1 MAAEQKDVLAG
12 LNLSKLSVQSPAVRL
27 KELENLILDQ
37 VNTSNTNNN
46 INNSSTNGTGSP
58 LFRSMLG
65 GAVIAAGLSAEKF
78 LSVETMLD
86 CLLVLYDECAN
97 SSLRR
102 EKTVSDF
109 IELMKSVVQSIK
121 QLRLSREDFEVLKVI
136 GRGAFGEVCVVRMHH
151 TSQIYAM
158 KILNKWEMLKRAET
172 ACFREERDVLV
183 FGDRRWITN
192 LHYAFQDDINLYLIM
207 DYYCGGDLLTL
218 LSKFED
224 RLPED
229 MARFYIAEMVLAI
242 HSIHEL
248 KYVHRDI
255 KPDNIVLDASGHVRL
270 ADFGSCLRLGP
281 HGTVQSN
288 VAVGTPDYI
297 SPEILRAMEDGQGKY
312 GPECDW
318 WSLGVCMYEMLF
330 GETPFYAESLV
341 ETYGKI
347 MNHKNSFD
355 FPNDDEEYG
364 VSEQAKDLIRRLI
377 CAPEYRLGQNGI
389 EDFKAHPWFEGI
401 NWDTI
406 RNGQSPYIP
415 EVSSPTDT
423 SNFDVDDADIKLS
436 DAVPPTT
443 NPAFSGHHLPFVGFT
458 FTKDSSLSDVGK
470 LSRAISS
477 SMNQTVIPSTTVGG
491 GGGGGAGTGPLAP
504 LKLEKHGS
512 EEKQRLSP
520 DSTRKLQ
527 DEINILT
534 KRNCELESQIKSFER
549 VGAVSLGGGSSDS
562 VDGQVDAKLKEFE
575 KTIRFLR
582 QEKEDLQ
589 KEHQDSLDRLK
600 QQDKELKDA
609 LEQRK
614 LAMAEYTEVTD
625 KLSDLRQQKQ
635 KLSRQVRDKEEELE
649 VTMQKVDTLR
659 SELRKTDKLRREQD
673 ARVQDLI
680 SELNRERQQRE
691 RSEEC
696 YRQLQ
701 LEARSRSSSELG
713 SSNSLGISSSDS
725 IRLEIDRLEV
735 EYSEKINQQQTR
747 YNIEISALRDQLNE
761 ADNHRELLQRELQQA
776 REKLDSSRLES
787 LTDSEETILELRKR
801 HEREKKILLDDNRKL
816 ISDLEMISE
825 SNRRLTT
832 ERLQMESE
840 YEDLRNKRQAFSQW
854 ERQISEIIQWV
865 SDEKDARGYLQA
877 LATKMTEELEY
888 LKHSGP
894 LNHNASDNKNWRNR
908 RSQKLDKMELLNLQ
922 SSLQNEIQAKAAISE
937 ELTRTRTD
945 LLAAQKD
952 LLETRQICETIGGE
966 LKRKENAIKELQ
978 QRLESN
984 EGFLE
989 RPSSQMSYLD
999 HFLKESGGVGS
1010 GGGGA
1015 GSSSTTHT
1023 NSTLAINMPA
1033 GSSSS
1038 AAQHSHRKSSGG
1050 SQQHVNSSTSSSS
1063 NNLTTNAPSH
1073 LSQQHNQS
1081 LSSLHQQHLH
1091 HQQVQQQPQ
1100 PTPQSNTPQ
1109 QQLQSHHTYSNQQLL
1124 LQQQQQEQQQQ
1135 QQQPIHHSNYSMESE
1150 DGDVEDNN
1158 RGHSLSSSKSN
1169 LSDHSLSMHSVMM
1182 SHQQDLHSHRAQKP
1196 KVHQFLVRTFSSPT
1210 KCNHCTSLMVGLTRQ
1225 GVVCELCG
1233 FACHMICCPK
1243 VPTQCPVP
1251 SDQTK
1256 RPLGIDPTR
1265 GIGTAYEGYVK
1276 VPKLDAVK
1284 RGWVRQFVVVCDFKL
1299 FLYDISADRSA
1310 LPSVHVTQV
1319 LDMRDPEFT
1328 VSGVRESDVIHA
1340 TKKDVPCIFRITT
1353 SLLDGGPSLQTL
1365 MLADTES
1372 EKAKW
1377 VVALSELH
1385 RILKRNN
1392 LPNTAIFRVR
1402 EVLDSKVSAIR
1413 SALSALIIDPERILL
1428 GTEDGLF
1435 CLDLDRS
1442 QIARIGESKKVYQLW
1457 YIAEEQLLVI
1467 LCGKQ
1472 RHLRLLPIRA
1482 LETADVEW
1490 IKVAESKNC
1499 ITACTGVIERGPQPV
1514 FCVVL
1519 ALKRQNT
1526 SQIVVYV
1533 INRNRS
1539 RHHKMCE
1546 FTVAYPVQSLQVL
1559 SDMRLAVG
1567 HQSGFTAY
1575 CLQGAAQAMPLVH
1588 PENQLNNFLN
1598 FSGVDAWR
1606 VIEIQSGHGNN
1617 VHGEYL
1623 LVFQTLAIYVDLQGR
1638 KSRDREIMYPA
1649 VPKHITY
1656 CDGHLLVYSET
1667 HLDIFNTQTAE
1678 WVQSI
1683 GLKRSRPLMNNGS
1696 LTLTYLNDSVHVVYL
1711 ANMHTRELLNLSP
1724 CDRDGRL
1731 KSKRFSLREPNR
1743 TIRTSTDRRSKLIS
1757 APTNFNHISHMGPG
1771 DGIQKQRLLD
1781 LPTTIETAD
1790 QSGQQRIATMR
1801 HAPPPPRAPP
1811 RPSMIHPLNGS
1822 NNSLPGAKRT
1832 APARPRDHPPSLPRS
1847 PSPLGS
1853 MSSLHD
1859 VLKVSVADMQSESR
1873 QSVAS
1878 NNSSSV
1884 STPPS
1889 PTNDRLSS
1897 SYDS

>member
-1 MAAEQKDVLAG
+1 MAATMASDQKDVLAG
-12 LNLSKLSVQSPAVRL
+12 LNLSKLSVQSPAARL

-37 VNTSNTNNN
+37 VTCSGTNNN
-46 INNSSTNGTGSP
+46 FSNNGSNGTATNNSVSSP
-58 LFRSMLG
+58 LFGTILS
-65 GAVIAAGLSAEKF
+65 GAVAAAGLSAEKF
-78 LSVETMLD
+78 LSVETMVD
-86 CLLVLYDECAN
+86 CLLVLYDECCN

-121 QLRLSREDFEVLKVI
+121 QLRLSRDDFEVLKVI

-281 HGTVQSN
+281 QGTVQSN

-389 EDFKAHPWFEGI
+389 DDFKAHPWFEGI

-406 RNGQSPYIP
+406 RNGQAPYIP

-423 SNFDVDDADIKLS
+423 SNFDVDDTDIKLS

-458 FTKDSSLSDVGK
+458 FTKDSSLSDVGR
-470 LSRAISS
+470 LSRAI
-477 SMNQTVIPSTTVGG
+477 TTNSISQ
-491 GGGGGAGTGPLAP
+491 PLPP

-549 VGAVSLGGGSSDS
+549 VGALSVGTAASADS
-562 VDGQVDAKLKEFE
+562 VDGQVDAKLKENE
-575 KTIRFLR
+575 KIIRLLR
-582 QEKEDLQ
+582 QEKDDLQ
-589 KEHQDSLDRLK
+589 KEHQDAIDRLK

-701 LEARSRSSSELG
+701 MEARSRSSSELG

-761 ADNHRELLQRELQQA
+761 ADNHREMLQRELQQA

-816 ISDLEMISE
+816 ITDLEMISE
-825 SNRRLTT
+825 SNRRLTA

-840 YEDLRNKRQAFSQW
+840 YEDLRNRRQAFSQW
-854 ERQISEIIQWV
+854 ERQIAEIIQWV

-922 SSLQNEIQAKAAISE
+922 SSLQNEIQAKAVISE

-945 LLAAQKD
+945 LVAAQKD
-952 LLETRQICETIGGE
+952 LRETRQICESIGSE
-966 LKRKENAIKELQ
+966 LKRKESVIKDLQ

-1010 GGGGA
+1010 GGGGGGGGG

-1023 NSTLAINMPA
+1023 NSTLAINMPTA

-1038 AAQHSHRKSSGG
+1038 TVPPHRKSSSG
-1050 SQQHVNSSTSSSS
+1050 SQHVNTSTSSSS
-1063 NNLTTNAPSH
+1063 NNLTSTNAPH
-1073 LSQQHNQS
+1073 LNQTHNQS
-1081 LSSLHQQHLH
+1081 LSSLHQQQLH
-1091 HQQVQQQPQ
+1091 HQQVQQQGQ
-1100 PTPQSNTPQ
+1100 VQTQQMQSQ
-1109 QQLQSHHTYSNQQLL
+1109 HTYSNQQQL
-1124 LQQQQQEQQQQ
+1124 LQQQQQQQEQAQQQQ
-1135 QQQPIHHSNYSMESE
+1135 QQQPTMHHSNYSMESE

-1182 SHQQDLHSHRAQKP
+1182 SHQQDLHSHRQQKA

-1276 VPKLDAVK
+1276 VPKLGGVK

-1392 LPNTAIFRVR
+1392 LPNTAMFRVR
-1402 EVLDSKVSAIR
+1402 EVLDSTVSAIR
-1413 SALSALIIDPERILL
+1413 NALSALIIDPERILL

-1482 LETADVEW
+1482 LETVDVEW

-1499 ITACTGVIERGPQPV
+1499 ITACTGIIERGPQPV
-1514 FCVVL
+1514 FCIVL

-1533 INRNRS
+1533 VNRDRS

-1575 CLQGAAQAMPLVH
+1575 CLQGAAKAMPLVH

-1606 VIEIQSGHGNN
+1606 VIEIQSGHGGN

-1790 QSGQQRIATMR
+1790 QNTQQQRISTMR

-1811 RPSMIHPLNGS
+1811 RPSMIHQLNGS

-1832 APARPRDHPPSLPRS
+1832 APARPRDQPPSLPRS

>member
-1 MAAEQKDVLAG
+1 MAATMASDQKDVLAG
-12 LNLSKLSVQSPAVRL
+12 LNLSKLSVQSPAARL

-37 VNTSNTNNN
+37 VTYSGTNNN
-46 INNSSTNGTGSP
+46 FSNNGSNGTATNNSVSSP
-58 LFRSMLG
+58 LFGTILS
-65 GAVIAAGLSAEKF
+65 GAVAAAGLSAEKF
-78 LSVETMLD
+78 LSVETMVD
-86 CLLVLYDECAN
+86 CLLVLYDECCN

-121 QLRLSREDFEVLKVI
+121 QLRLSRDDFEVLKVI

-281 HGTVQSN
+281 QGTVQSN

-389 EDFKAHPWFEGI
+389 DDFKAHPWFEGI

-406 RNGQSPYIP
+406 RNGQAPYIP

-423 SNFDVDDADIKLS
+423 SNFDVDDTDIKLS

-458 FTKDSSLSDVGK
+458 FTKDSSLSDVGR
-470 LSRAISS
+470 LSRAI
-477 SMNQTVIPSTTVGG
+477 TTNSISQ
-491 GGGGGAGTGPLAP
+491 PLPP

-549 VGAVSLGGGSSDS
+549 VGALSVGTAASADS
-562 VDGQVDAKLKEFE
+562 VDGQVDAKLKENE
-575 KTIRFLR
+575 KIIRLLR
-582 QEKEDLQ
+582 QEKDDLQ
-589 KEHQDSLDRLK
+589 KEHQDAIDRLK

-701 LEARSRSSSELG
+701 MEARSRSSSELG

-761 ADNHRELLQRELQQA
+761 ADNHREMLQRELQQA

-816 ISDLEMISE
+816 ITDLEMISE
-825 SNRRLTT
+825 SNRRLTA

-840 YEDLRNKRQAFSQW
+840 YEDLRNRRQAFSQW
-854 ERQISEIIQWV
+854 ERQIAEIIQWV

-922 SSLQNEIQAKAAISE
+922 SSLQNEIQAKAVISE

-945 LLAAQKD
+945 LVAAQKD
-952 LLETRQICETIGGE
+952 LRETRQICESIGSE
-966 LKRKENAIKELQ
+966 LKRKESVIKDLQ

-1010 GGGGA
+1010 GGGGGGGGG

-1023 NSTLAINMPA
+1023 NSTLAINMPTA

-1038 AAQHSHRKSSGG
+1038 TVPPHRKSSSG
-1050 SQQHVNSSTSSSS
+1050 SQHVNTSTSSSS
-1063 NNLTTNAPSH
+1063 NNLTSTNAPH
-1073 LSQQHNQS
+1073 LNQTHNQS
-1081 LSSLHQQHLH
+1081 LSSLHQQQLH
-1091 HQQVQQQPQ
+1091 HQQVQQQGQ
-1100 PTPQSNTPQ
+1100 VQTQQMQSQ
-1109 QQLQSHHTYSNQQLL
+1109 HTYSNQQQL
-1124 LQQQQQEQQQQ
+1124 LQQQQQQEQAQQQQ
-1135 QQQPIHHSNYSMESE
+1135 QQQPTMHHSNYSMESE

-1182 SHQQDLHSHRAQKP
+1182 SHQQDLHSHRQQKA

-1276 VPKLDAVK
+1276 VPKLGGVK

-1392 LPNTAIFRVR
+1392 LPNTAMFRVR
-1402 EVLDSKVSAIR
+1402 EVLDSTVSAIR
-1413 SALSALIIDPERILL
+1413 NALSALIIDPERILL

-1482 LETADVEW
+1482 LETVDVEW

-1499 ITACTGVIERGPQPV
+1499 ITACTGIIERGPQPV
-1514 FCVVL
+1514 FCIVL

-1533 INRNRS
+1533 VNRDRS

-1575 CLQGAAQAMPLVH
+1575 CLQGAAKAMPLVH

-1606 VIEIQSGHGNN
+1606 VIEIQSGHGGN

-1790 QSGQQRIATMR
+1790 QNTQQQRISTMR

-1811 RPSMIHPLNGS
+1811 RPSMIHQLNGS
-1822 NNSLPGAKRT
+1822 NNSLPAAKRT
-1832 APARPRDHPPSLPRS
+1832 APARPRDQPPSLPRS
-1847 PSPLGS
+1847 PSFGC
-1853 MSSLHD
+1853 
-1859 VLKVSVADMQSESR
+1859 
-1873 QSVAS
+1873 
-1878 NNSSSV
+1878 
-1884 STPPS
+1884 
-1889 PTNDRLSS
+1889 
-1897 SYDS
+1897 

>member
-1 MAAEQKDVLAG
+1 MATRTMASDQKDVLAG
-12 LNLSKLSVQSPAVRL
+12 LNLAKLSVQSPAARL

-37 VNTSNTNNN
+37 VANNN
-46 INNSSTNGTGSP
+46 YSNNGSNGTTTTNNSSSSP
-58 LFRSMLG
+58 LFASILS
-65 GAVIAAGLSAEKF
+65 GAVAAAGLSGEKF

-86 CLLVLYDECAN
+86 CLLVLYDECCN

-109 IELMKSVVQSIK
+109 IELMKSVVQGIK
-121 QLRLSREDFEVLKVI
+121 QLRLSRDDFEVLKVI

-270 ADFGSCLRLGP
+270 ADFGSCMRLGP
-281 HGTVQSN
+281 QGTVQSN

-389 EDFKAHPWFEGI
+389 DDFKAHPWFEGI
-401 NWDTI
+401 NWETI
-406 RNGQSPYIP
+406 RNEQAPYIP

-423 SNFDVDDADIKLS
+423 SNFDVDDTDIKLS

-458 FTKDSSLSDVGK
+458 FTKDSSLSDVGR
-470 LSRAISS
+470 LSRAITTNSI
-477 SMNQTVIPSTTVGG
+477 NQ
-491 GGGGGAGTGPLAP
+491 PLPP
-504 LKLEKHGS
+504 LKLDKHGS

-549 VGAVSLGGGSSDS
+549 VGAMSVGTAASAADS
-562 VDGQVDAKLKEFE
+562 VDGQVDAKIKENE
-575 KTIRFLR
+575 KMIRLLR
-582 QEKEDLQ
+582 QEKDDLQ

-701 LEARSRSSSELG
+701 MEARSRSSSELG

-761 ADNHRELLQRELQQA
+761 ADNHREMLQRELQQA

-816 ISDLEMISE
+816 ITDLEMISE
-825 SNRRLTT
+825 SNRRLTA

-840 YEDLRNKRQAFSQW
+840 YEDLRNRRQAFSQW
-854 ERQISEIIQWV
+854 ERQIAEIIQWV

-888 LKHSGP
+888 LKHTGP

-922 SSLQNEIQAKAAISE
+922 SSLQNEIQAKAVISE

-945 LLAAQKD
+945 LVAAQKD
-952 LLETRQICETIGGE
+952 LRETRQICESIGSE
-966 LKRKENAIKELQ
+966 LKRKESVIKELQ

-1010 GGGGA
+1010 GGGGGGGGG

-1023 NSTLAINMPA
+1023 NSTLAINM
-1033 GSSSS
+1033 
-1038 AAQHSHRKSSGG
+1038 
-1050 SQQHVNSSTSSSS
+1050 
-1063 NNLTTNAPSH
+1063 
-1073 LSQQHNQS
+1073 
-1081 LSSLHQQHLH
+1081 
-1091 HQQVQQQPQ
+1091 VQQQQ
-1100 PTPQSNTPQ
+1100 QSQT
-1109 QQLQSHHTYSNQQLL
+1109 QQLQSQHTYSNQQQL
-1124 LQQQQQEQQQQ
+1124 LQQQQQEQAQQQ
-1135 QQQPIHHSNYSMESE
+1135 QTAMHHSNYSMESE

-1182 SHQQDLHSHRAQKP
+1182 SHQQDLHPHRQQKA

-1276 VPKLDAVK
+1276 VPKLGGVK

-1392 LPNTAIFRVR
+1392 LPNTAMFRVR
-1402 EVLDSKVSAIR
+1402 EVLDSTVSAIR
-1413 SALSALIIDPERILL
+1413 NALSALIIDPERILL

-1482 LETADVEW
+1482 LETVDVEW

-1499 ITACTGVIERGPQPV
+1499 ITACTGIIERGPQPV
-1514 FCVVL
+1514 FCIVL

-1526 SQIVVYV
+1526 SQIVVYLV
-1533 INRNRS
+1533 NRDRS

-1575 CLQGAAQAMPLVH
+1575 CLQGAAKAMPLVH

-1606 VIEIQSGHGNN
+1606 VIEIQSGHGGN

-1790 QSGQQRIATMR
+1790 QSTQQQRISTMR

-1811 RPSMIHPLNGS
+1811 RPSMIHQLNGS

-1832 APARPRDHPPSLPRS
+1832 APARPRDQPPSLPRS

>member
-1 MAAEQKDVLAG
+1 MATEQKDVLAG

-37 VNTSNTNNN
+37 VNSSNTNNN
-46 INNSSTNGTGSP
+46 INNSSSNGTSSP

-406 RNGQSPYIP
+406 RNGQAPYIP

-477 SMNQTVIPSTTVGG
+477 SINQTVIPSTAVGV
-491 GGGGGAGTGPLAP
+491 GGAGTGPLAP

-562 VDGQVDAKLKEFE
+562 VDGQVDAKFKEFE

-582 QEKEDLQ
+582 QEKDDLQ

-888 LKHSGP
+888 LKHSAP

-952 LLETRQICETIGGE
+952 LLETRQICESIGGE

-1023 NSTLAINMPA
+1023 NSTLAINMPP

-1100 PTPQSNTPQ
+1100 PTSQSNTQQ

-1135 QQQPIHHSNYSMESE
+1135 QQQPMHHSNYSMESE

-1182 SHQQDLHSHRAQKP
+1182 SHQQDLHPHRAQKP

-1514 FCVVL
+1514 FCIVL

-1790 QSGQQRIATMR
+1790 QSGQQRVATMR

-1811 RPSMIHPLNGS
+1811 RPSMIHPLNEGS

>member
-1 MAAEQKDVLAG
+1 MASDQKDVLAG
-12 LNLSKLSVQSPAVRL
+12 LNLAKLSVQSPAARL

-37 VNTSNTNNN
+37 VANNNFSNNGSNGTATNN
-46 INNSSTNGTGSP
+46 SGSSP
-58 LFRSMLG
+58 LFASLLS
-65 GAVIAAGLSAEKF
+65 GAVAAAGLSGEKF

-86 CLLVLYDECAN
+86 CLLVLYDECCN

-109 IELMKSVVQSIK
+109 IELMKSVVQGIK
-121 QLRLSREDFEVLKVI
+121 QLRLSRDDFEVLKVI

-270 ADFGSCLRLGP
+270 ADFGSCMRLGP
-281 HGTVQSN
+281 QGTVQSN

-389 EDFKAHPWFEGI
+389 DDFKAHPWFEGI

-406 RNGQSPYIP
+406 RNEQAPYIP

-423 SNFDVDDADIKLS
+423 SNFDVDDTDIKLS

-458 FTKDSSLSDVGK
+458 FTKDSSLSDVGR
-470 LSRAISS
+470 LSRAITTHSI
-477 SMNQTVIPSTTVGG
+477 NQ
-491 GGGGGAGTGPLAP
+491 PLPP
-504 LKLEKHGS
+504 LKLDKHGS

-549 VGAVSLGGGSSDS
+549 VGAMSVGTADSADS
-562 VDGQVDAKLKEFE
+562 VDGQVDAKIKENE
-575 KTIRFLR
+575 KLIRLLR
-582 QEKEDLQ
+582 QEKDDLQ

-701 LEARSRSSSELG
+701 MEARSRSSSELG

-761 ADNHRELLQRELQQA
+761 ADNHREMLQRELQQA

-816 ISDLEMISE
+816 ITDLEMISE
-825 SNRRLTT
+825 ANRRLTA

-840 YEDLRNKRQAFSQW
+840 YEDLRNRRQAFSQW
-854 ERQISEIIQWV
+854 ERQIAEIIQWV

-888 LKHSGP
+888 LKHTGP

-922 SSLQNEIQAKAAISE
+922 SSLQNEIQAKAVISE

-945 LLAAQKD
+945 LVAAQKD
-952 LLETRQICETIGGE
+952 LRETRQICESIGSE
-966 LKRKENAIKELQ
+966 LKRKESVIKELQ

-1010 GGGGA
+1010 GGGGGGGGG

-1033 GSSSS
+1033 AGSSSS
-1038 AAQHSHRKSSGG
+1038 TVPPHRKSSSG
-1050 SQQHVNSSTSSSS
+1050 SQHVNTSTSSSS
-1063 NNLTTNAPSH
+1063 NNLTSTNAPH
-1073 LSQQHNQS
+1073 LNQTHNQS
-1081 LSSLHQQHLH
+1081 LSSLHQQQLH
-1091 HQQVQQQPQ
+1091 HQQVQQQQ
-1100 PTPQSNTPQ
+1100 QSQ
-1109 QQLQSHHTYSNQQLL
+1109 AQQLQPQHTYSNQQQL
-1124 LQQQQQEQQQQ
+1124 LQQHQQEQAQQQQQQQ
-1135 QQQPIHHSNYSMESE
+1135 QQQPTMHHSNYSMESE

-1182 SHQQDLHSHRAQKP
+1182 SHQQDLHPHRQQKA

-1276 VPKLDAVK
+1276 VPKLGGVK

-1392 LPNTAIFRVR
+1392 LPNTAMFRVR
-1402 EVLDSKVSAIR
+1402 EVLDSTVSAIR
-1413 SALSALIIDPERILL
+1413 NALSALIIDPERILL

-1482 LETADVEW
+1482 LETVDVEW

-1499 ITACTGVIERGPQPV
+1499 ITACTGIIERGPQPV
-1514 FCVVL
+1514 FCIVL

-1526 SQIVVYV
+1526 SQIVVYLV
-1533 INRNRS
+1533 NRDRS

-1575 CLQGAAQAMPLVH
+1575 CLQGAAKAMPLVH

-1606 VIEIQSGHGNN
+1606 VIEIQSGHGGN

-1790 QSGQQRIATMR
+1790 QSTQQQRISTMR

-1811 RPSMIHPLNGS
+1811 RPSMIHQLNGS

-1832 APARPRDHPPSLPRS
+1832 APARPRDQPPSLPRS

>member
-1 MAAEQKDVLAG
+1 MASDQKEVLAG
-12 LNLSKLSVQSPAVRL
+12 LNLSKLSVQSPAARL

-37 VNTSNTNNN
+37 VTSTNNNFSNSSSNGTTNTNN
-46 INNSSTNGTGSP
+46 TTTTTSP
-58 LFRSMLG
+58 LFGTLLS
-65 GAVIAAGLSAEKF
+65 GAVAAAGLSAEKF

-86 CLLVLYDECAN
+86 CLVVLYDECCN

-121 QLRLSREDFEVLKVI
+121 QLRLSRDDFEVLKVI

-281 HGTVQSN
+281 QGTVQSN

-355 FPNDDEEYG
+355 FPNDDDEFG

-389 EDFKAHPWFEGI
+389 DDFKAHPWFEGI
-401 NWDTI
+401 SWETI
-406 RNGQSPYIP
+406 RNGQAPYIP

-423 SNFDVDDADIKLS
+423 SNFDVDDTDIKLS

-458 FTKDSSLSDVGK
+458 FTKDSSLSDVGR
-470 LSRAISS
+470 LSRAITSNNIS
-477 SMNQTVIPSTTVGG
+477 Q
-491 GGGGGAGTGPLAP
+491 PLPP

-527 DEINILT
+527 DEINSLT

-549 VGAVSLGGGSSDS
+549 VGAMSVGTAAAGDS
-562 VDGQVDAKLKEFE
+562 VDGQVDAKIKENE
-575 KTIRFLR
+575 KMIRLLR
-582 QEKEDLQ
+582 QEKEDLH
-589 KEHQDSLDRLK
+589 KEQQDAIDRLK

-673 ARVQDLI
+673 ARIQDLI

-701 LEARSRSSSELG
+701 MEARSRSSSDLG

-761 ADNHRELLQRELQQA
+761 ADNHREMLQRELQQA

-801 HEREKKILLDDNRKL
+801 HDREKKILLDDNRKL
-816 ISDLEMISE
+816 ITDLEMISE
-825 SNRRLTT
+825 SNRRLTA

-840 YEDLRNKRQAFSQW
+840 YEDLRNRRQAFSQW
-854 ERQISEIIQWV
+854 ERQIAEIIQWV

-888 LKHSGP
+888 LKHTGP

-922 SSLQNEIQAKAAISE
+922 SSLQNEIQAKAVISE

-945 LLAAQKD
+945 LVAAQKD
-952 LLETRQICETIGGE
+952 LRETRQICESIGSE
-966 LKRKENAIKELQ
+966 LKRKESVIKELQ
-978 QRLESN
+978 QRLETN
-984 EGFLE
+984 EG
-989 RPSSQMSYLD
+989 
-999 HFLKESGGVGS
+999 
-1010 GGGGA
+1010 
-1015 GSSSTTHT
+1015 
-1023 NSTLAINMPA
+1023 
-1033 GSSSS
+1033 
-1038 AAQHSHRKSSGG
+1038 
-1050 SQQHVNSSTSSSS
+1050 
-1063 NNLTTNAPSH
+1063 
-1073 LSQQHNQS
+1073 
-1081 LSSLHQQHLH
+1081 
-1091 HQQVQQQPQ
+1091 
-1100 PTPQSNTPQ
+1100 
-1109 QQLQSHHTYSNQQLL
+1109 
-1124 LQQQQQEQQQQ
+1124 
-1135 QQQPIHHSNYSMESE
+1135 
-1150 DGDVEDNN
+1150 
-1158 RGHSLSSSKSN
+1158 
-1169 LSDHSLSMHSVMM
+1169 
-1182 SHQQDLHSHRAQKP
+1182 
-1196 KVHQFLVRTFSSPT
+1196 
-1210 KCNHCTSLMVGLTRQ
+1210 
-1225 GVVCELCG
+1225 
-1233 FACHMICCPK
+1233 
-1243 VPTQCPVP
+1243 
-1251 SDQTK
+1251 
-1256 RPLGIDPTR
+1256 
-1265 GIGTAYEGYVK
+1265 
-1276 VPKLDAVK
+1276 
-1284 RGWVRQFVVVCDFKL
+1284 W
-1299 FLYDISADRSA
+1299 
-1310 LPSVHVTQV
+1310 
-1319 LDMRDPEFT
+1319 
-1328 VSGVRESDVIHA
+1328 
-1340 TKKDVPCIFRITT
+1340 
-1353 SLLDGGPSLQTL
+1353 
-1365 MLADTES
+1365 
-1372 EKAKW
+1372 
-1377 VVALSELH
+1377 
-1385 RILKRNN
+1385 
-1392 LPNTAIFRVR
+1392 
-1402 EVLDSKVSAIR
+1402 IR
-1413 SALSALIIDPERILL
+1413 
-1428 GTEDGLF
+1428 
-1435 CLDLDRS
+1435 
-1442 QIARIGESKKVYQLW
+1442 Y
-1457 YIAEEQLLVI
+1457 
-1467 LCGKQ
+1467 
-1472 RHLRLLPIRA
+1472 
-1482 LETADVEW
+1482 
-1490 IKVAESKNC
+1490 
-1499 ITACTGVIERGPQPV
+1499 
-1514 FCVVL
+1514 
-1519 ALKRQNT
+1519 
-1526 SQIVVYV
+1526 
-1533 INRNRS
+1533 
-1539 RHHKMCE
+1539 
-1546 FTVAYPVQSLQVL
+1546 
-1559 SDMRLAVG
+1559 
-1567 HQSGFTAY
+1567 
-1575 CLQGAAQAMPLVH
+1575 
-1588 PENQLNNFLN
+1588 
-1598 FSGVDAWR
+1598 
-1606 VIEIQSGHGNN
+1606 
-1617 VHGEYL
+1617 
-1623 LVFQTLAIYVDLQGR
+1623 
-1638 KSRDREIMYPA
+1638 
-1649 VPKHITY
+1649 
-1656 CDGHLLVYSET
+1656 
-1667 HLDIFNTQTAE
+1667 
-1678 WVQSI
+1678 
-1683 GLKRSRPLMNNGS
+1683 
-1696 LTLTYLNDSVHVVYL
+1696 
-1711 ANMHTRELLNLSP
+1711 
-1724 CDRDGRL
+1724 
-1731 KSKRFSLREPNR
+1731 
-1743 TIRTSTDRRSKLIS
+1743 
-1757 APTNFNHISHMGPG
+1757 
-1771 DGIQKQRLLD
+1771 
-1781 LPTTIETAD
+1781 
-1790 QSGQQRIATMR
+1790 
-1801 HAPPPPRAPP
+1801 
-1811 RPSMIHPLNGS
+1811 
-1822 NNSLPGAKRT
+1822 
-1832 APARPRDHPPSLPRS
+1832 
-1847 PSPLGS
+1847 
-1853 MSSLHD
+1853 
-1859 VLKVSVADMQSESR
+1859 
-1873 QSVAS
+1873 
-1878 NNSSSV
+1878 
-1884 STPPS
+1884 
-1889 PTNDRLSS
+1889 
-1897 SYDS
+1897 

>member
-1 MAAEQKDVLAG
+1 MATEQKDVLAG

-37 VNTSNTNNN
+37 VNSSNTNNN
-46 INNSSTNGTGSP
+46 INNSSSNGTSSP

-406 RNGQSPYIP
+406 RNGQAPYIP

-477 SMNQTVIPSTTVGG
+477 SINQTVIPSTAVGV
-491 GGGGGAGTGPLAP
+491 GGAGTGPLAP

-562 VDGQVDAKLKEFE
+562 VDGQVDAKFKEFE

-582 QEKEDLQ
+582 QEKDDLQ

-888 LKHSGP
+888 LKHSAP

-952 LLETRQICETIGGE
+952 LLETRQICESIGGE

-1023 NSTLAINMPA
+1023 NSTLAINMPP

-1100 PTPQSNTPQ
+1100 PTSQSNTQQ

-1135 QQQPIHHSNYSMESE
+1135 QQQPMHHSNYSMESE

-1182 SHQQDLHSHRAQKP
+1182 SHQQDLHPHRAQKP

-1514 FCVVL
+1514 FCIVL

-1790 QSGQQRIATMR
+1790 QSGQQRVATMR

>member
-1 MAAEQKDVLAG
+1 MASEQKDVLAG
-12 LNLSKLSVQSPAVRL
+12 LNLSKLSVQSPAARL
-27 KELENLILDQ
+27 KDLENLILDQ
-37 VNTSNTNNN
+37 VTSGANNN
-46 INNSSTNGTGSP
+46 YSSNGSNGTTATNTGSSP
-58 LFRSMLG
+58 LFSILSG
-65 GAVIAAGLSAEKF
+65 VVTAAGLSAEKF

-86 CLLVLYDECAN
+86 CLLVLYDECCN

-121 QLRLSREDFEVLKVI
+121 QLRLSRDDFEVLKVI

-281 HGTVQSN
+281 QGTVQSN

-355 FPNDDEEYG
+355 FPNDDDEYG

-389 EDFKAHPWFEGI
+389 DDFKAHPWFEGI
-401 NWDTI
+401 SWDTI
-406 RNGQSPYIP
+406 RNGQAPYIP

-423 SNFDVDDADIKLS
+423 SNFDVDDTDIKQS

-458 FTKDSSLSDVGK
+458 FTKDSSLSDVGR
-470 LSRAISS
+470 LSRAI
-477 SMNQTVIPSTTVGG
+477 TTNNNIQQ
-491 GGGGGAGTGPLAP
+491 PLAP

-527 DEINILT
+527 DEINSLT

-549 VGAVSLGGGSSDS
+549 VGALSVGTAASADS
-562 VDGQVDAKLKEFE
+562 VDGQVDAKLKEHE
-575 KTIRFLR
+575 KIIRLLR

-589 KEHQDSLDRLK
+589 KEHQDALDRLK

-659 SELRKTDKLRREQD
+659 SELRKTDKQRREQD
-673 ARVQDLI
+673 ARIQDLI

-701 LEARSRSSSELG
+701 MEARSRSSSELG

-761 ADNHRELLQRELQQA
+761 ADNHREMLQRELQQA

-816 ISDLEMISE
+816 ITDLEMISE
-825 SNRRLTT
+825 SNRRLTA

-840 YEDLRNKRQAFSQW
+840 YEDLRNRRQAFSQW
-854 ERQISEIIQWV
+854 ERQIAEIIQWV

-888 LKHSGP
+888 LKHTGP

-922 SSLQNEIQAKAAISE
+922 SSLQNEIQAKAVISE

-945 LLAAQKD
+945 LVAAQKD
-952 LLETRQICETIGGE
+952 LRETRQICETIGSE
-966 LKRKENAIKELQ
+966 LKRKESVIKELQ

-1010 GGGGA
+1010 GSGGGGGG

-1033 GSSSS
+1033 GSNSSTVP
-1038 AAQHSHRKSSGG
+1038 SHRKSSGG
-1050 SQQHVNSSTSSSS
+1050 SQH
-1063 NNLTTNAPSH
+1063 
-1073 LSQQHNQS
+1073 
-1081 LSSLHQQHLH
+1081 
-1091 HQQVQQQPQ
+1091 
-1100 PTPQSNTPQ
+1100 
-1109 QQLQSHHTYSNQQLL
+1109 
-1124 LQQQQQEQQQQ
+1124 
-1135 QQQPIHHSNYSMESE
+1135 
-1150 DGDVEDNN
+1150 
-1158 RGHSLSSSKSN
+1158 
-1169 LSDHSLSMHSVMM
+1169 SMHSVMM
-1182 SHQQDLHSHRAQKP
+1182 SHQQDLHPHRQQKA

-1276 VPKLDAVK
+1276 VPKLGGVK

-1392 LPNTAIFRVR
+1392 LPNTAMFRVR
-1402 EVLDSKVSAIR
+1402 EVLDSTVSAIR
-1413 SALSALIIDPERILL
+1413 NALSALIIDPERILL

-1482 LETADVEW
+1482 LETVDVEW

-1499 ITACTGVIERGPQPV
+1499 ITACTGIIERGPQPV
-1514 FCVVL
+1514 FCIVL

-1533 INRNRS
+1533 VNRDRS

-1575 CLQGAAQAMPLVH
+1575 CLQGAAKAMPLVH

-1606 VIEIQSGHGNN
+1606 VIEIQSGHGGN

-1790 QSGQQRIATMR
+1790 QSTQQQRISTMR

-1822 NNSLPGAKRT
+1822 NNSLPGAKRS
-1832 APARPRDHPPSLPRS
+1832 APARPRDQPPSLPRS

-1859 VLKVSVADMQSESR
+1859 VLKVYRYS
-1873 QSVAS
+1873 
-1878 NNSSSV
+1878 
-1884 STPPS
+1884 
-1889 PTNDRLSS
+1889 L
-1897 SYDS
+1897 

>member
-1 MAAEQKDVLAG
+1 MTEQKDVLTG
-12 LNLSKLSVQSPAVRL
+12 LNLSSLS
-27 KELENLILDQ
+27 
-37 VNTSNTNNN
+37 
-46 INNSSTNGTGSP
+46 
-58 LFRSMLG
+58 
-65 GAVIAAGLSAEKF
+65 VIAASNRLRELESLIIDNVTSNNNLNSAGLSSEKF
-78 LSVETMLD
+78 LSIETLLD
-86 CLLVLYDECAN
+86 CLLVLYDECCN

-109 IELMKSVVQSIK
+109 IELIKSVVQCIK

-136 GRGAFGEVCVVRMHH
+136 GRGAFGEVCVVRMNH

-192 LHYAFQDDINLYLIM
+192 LHYAFQDDINLYLVM

-242 HSIHEL
+242 NSIHEL

-270 ADFGSCLRLGP
+270 ADFGSCLKLGP
-281 HGTVQSN
+281 QGTVQSN

-347 MNHKNSFD
+347 MNHKNCFD
-355 FPNDDEEYG
+355 FPNDDEDYQ
-364 VSEQAKDLIRRLI
+364 VSEHAKDLIKKLI

-389 EDFKAHPWFEGI
+389 DDFKTHPWFEGI
-401 NWDTI
+401 DWDTI
-406 RNGQSPYIP
+406 RNGQAPYIP

-423 SNFDVDDADIKLS
+423 SNFDVDDTDIKLS

-443 NPAFSGHHLPFVGFT
+443 NPAFSGHHLPFIGFT
-458 FTKDSSLSDVGK
+458 FTKESSISDVGK
-470 LSRAISS
+470 LSRAISNLTNS
-477 SMNQTVIPSTTVGG
+477 QLQQQ
-491 GGGGGAGTGPLAP
+491 LAP
-504 LKLEKHGS
+504 LKLDGSQQQGNGLFKHGS
-512 EEKQRLSP
+512 EEKRLSP

-549 VGAVSLGGGSSDS
+549 QEFAVRNSGNTVSGDA
-562 VDGQVDAKLKEFE
+562 VDGQLDAKLKEFE
-575 KTIRFLR
+575 KIIRQLR
-582 QEKEDLQ
+582 QEKDDLQ
-589 KEHQDSLDRLK
+589 KEHADAIERLK
-600 QQDKELKDA
+600 LQDKELKDA
-609 LEQRK
+609 LGQRK

-635 KLSRQVRDKEEELE
+635 KLSRQVRDKEEEVE
-649 VTMQKVDTLR
+649 VAMQKVDTLR
-659 SELRKTDKLRREQD
+659 SELRKTDKTKRELEG
-673 ARVQDLI
+673 RLQDLL
-680 SELNRERQQRE
+680 SELTRERQLRE
-691 RSEEC
+691 RSEDYC
-696 YRQLQ
+696 RQLQ
-701 LEARSRSSSELG
+701 SEARSRSSSELG
-713 SSNSLGISSSDS
+713 SSTSLGISSSDS

-735 EYSEKINQQQTR
+735 EYSEKINLQQSR
-747 YNIEISALRDQLNE
+747 YNTEVSALRDQLIE
-761 ADNHRELLQRELQQA
+761 AENHREMLQIELQQA
-776 REKLDSSRLES
+776 RDKLDSTRLES

-801 HEREKKILLDDNRKL
+801 HDREKKILLDDNRKM
-816 ISDLEMISE
+816 ISDLEILSE
-825 SNRRLTT
+825 QNRRMQN
-832 ERLQMESE
+832 ERLQMESD
-840 YEDLRNKRQAFSQW
+840 YEELRNKRQAFSQW

-877 LATKMTEELEY
+877 LATKMTEELEF
-888 LKHSGP
+888 LKHSGS
-894 LNHNASDNKNWRNR
+894 LNHNTSDKNWRNR

-922 SSLQNEIQAKAAISE
+922 SSLQNEIQAKALISE
-937 ELTRTRTD
+937 ELTRTRSD
-945 LLAAQKD
+945 LVAAQKD
-952 LLETRQICETIGGE
+952 LRETRQICESIGSE
-966 LKRKENAIKELQ
+966 LKRKDSQVKELQ

-999 HFLKESGGVGS
+999 HFLKESGG
-1010 GGGGA
+1010 

-1023 NSTLAINMPA
+1023 NSTLAVNMP
-1033 GSSSS
+1033 
-1038 AAQHSHRKSSGG
+1038 
-1050 SQQHVNSSTSSSS
+1050 SQQNSQHVTSTSSSS
-1063 NNLTTNAPSH
+1063 NNLTNTPMN
-1073 LSQQHNQS
+1073 QHNQS
-1081 LSSLHQQHLH
+1081 LSSLHQQLQ
-1091 HQQVQQQPQ
+1091 HQQAQQQQ
-1100 PTPQSNTPQ
+1100 QHFQ
-1109 QQLQSHHTYSNQQLL
+1109 QQQQQHSHTYSNQQ
-1124 LQQQQQEQQQQ
+1124 QVHQM
-1135 QQQPIHHSNYSMESE
+1135 HHSNYSMESE
-1150 DGDVEDNN
+1150 EGDVEDN

-1182 SHQQDLHSHRAQKP
+1182 PKQ

-1233 FACHMICCPK
+1233 FACHMICCQK

-1276 VPKLDAVK
+1276 VPKLGAVK

-1299 FLYDISADRSA
+1299 FLYDITADRSA

-1319 LDMRDPEFT
+1319 LDMRDPEFG

-1340 TKKDVPCIFRITT
+1340 AKKDVPCIFRITT
-1353 SLLDGGPSLQTL
+1353 SLLDGGASLQTL

-1392 LPNTAIFRVR
+1392 LPNTAIFRVK
-1402 EVLDSKVSAIR
+1402 EVLDSSLSAIR
-1413 SALSALIIDPERILL
+1413 SALSALIIDPDRILL

-1442 QIARIGESKKVYQLW
+1442 EIARIGESKKVYQLW

-1482 LETADVEW
+1482 LEATDVEW

-1499 ITACTGVIERGPQPV
+1499 ITACTGIIERGPQPV
-1514 FCVVL
+1514 FCIVV

-1533 INRNRS
+1533 VNRNRS

-1559 SDMRLAVG
+1559 SDLRLAVG

-1575 CLQGAAQAMPLVH
+1575 CLQGEAQAMPLVH
-1588 PENQLNNFLN
+1588 PENQLNNFLAY
-1598 FSGVDAWR
+1598 SGVDAWR
-1606 VIEIQSGHGNN
+1606 VIELQSGQGSNA
-1617 VHGEYL
+1617 HGEYL

-1649 VPKHITY
+1649 VPTHITY

-1667 HLDIFNTQTAE
+1667 HLDIFNAQTAE

-1696 LTLTYLNDSVHVVYL
+1696 LSLTTLNDTAHVIYL
-1711 ANMHTRELLNLSP
+1711 ANMHTRELLSLAP
-1724 CDRDGRL
+1724 CDREGRL
-1731 KSKRFSLREPNR
+1731 KSKRFSLRNEGNR

-1790 QSGQQRIATMR
+1790 QSNQHRISTMR

-1811 RPSMIHPLNGS
+1811 RPMIHPHNGS
-1822 NNSLPGAKRT
+1822 NNSFPGAKRT
-1832 APARPRDHPPSLPRS
+1832 APARPRDQPPSLPRS

-1853 MSSLHD
+1853 MSSLQD
-1859 VLKVSVADMQSESR
+1859 VLKVADMQSESR